1 MTGVA
6 TDLEDIWLNAIEKHL
21 NIQKK
26 DLSRFK
32 VSMCV
37 ILGFKVR
44 TKINLVPIF
53 YRAFIFLPI
62 QISGSVDYSC
72 NIQ

>member
-44 TKINLVPIF
+44 VKF
-53 YRAFIFLPI
+53 GSDFL
-62 QISGSVDYSC
+62 QSVYFSSHSNFRQC
-72 NIQ
+72 

>member
-44 TKINLVPIF
+44 VK
-53 YRAFIFLPI
+53 YRALIFLPI

>member
-44 TKINLVPIF
+44 VIPIF

>member
-44 TKINLVPIF
+44 VKYFSSHSNF
-53 YRAFIFLPI
+53 R
-62 QISGSVDYSC
+62 QC
-72 NIQ
+72 

>member
-44 TKINLVPIF
+44 VKD
-53 YRAFIFLPI
+53 FL
-62 QISGSVDYSC
+62 QSAYFSSHSNFRQC
-72 NIQ
+72 

>member
-44 TKINLVPIF
+44 VIWF
-53 YRAFIFLPI
+53 RFL
-62 QISGSVDYSC
+62 QSAYFSSHSNFRQC
-72 NIQ
+72 

>member
-44 TKINLVPIF
+44 VNSD
-53 YRAFIFLPI
+53 FL
-62 QISGSVDYSC
+62 QSVYFSSHSNFRQC
-72 NIQ
+72 